1 MGARLTITPQ
11 DMKRS
16 TVLNQGWYPVEVV
29 AVTEEPNAKG
39 DSTNIIV
46 DLVGIASNDPEKNLG
61 AGVPLRR
68 YFTEK
73 APGFAVNFIKACGGN
88 ISDEGGTFDIASSV
102 GRKLE
107 AFVKPRP
114 YEGRLTNDVADFRKL
129 EG

>member
-1 MGARLTITPQ
+1 MAKLTINPQ
-11 DMKRS
+11 DMKRN
-16 TVLNQGWYPVEVV
+16 TVLDQGWYPVEVT
-29 AVTEEPNAKG
+29 AVNEEPNSKG
-39 DSTNIIV
+39 DAQNIIV
-46 DLVGIASNDPEKNLG
+46 DLVGLSSSDSDKNKA

-73 APGFAVNFIKACGGN
+73 APGFAVNFIRACGGVVGE
-88 ISDEGGTFDIASSV
+88 EGGTFDIASSV

-114 YEGRLTNDVADFRKL
+114 YEGRMTNDVADFRKL

>member
-1 MGARLTITPQ
+1 MAKLSISVQ

-16 TVLNQGWYPVEVV
+16 TVLDQGWYPVEVT

-46 DLVGIASNDPEKNLG
+46 DMVGLTSSDPDKNKA

-73 APGFAVNFIKACGGN
+73 APGFAVNFIRACGGS
-88 ISDEGGTFDIASSV
+88 IGDEGGTFDLATAV

-114 YEGRLTNDVADFRKL
+114 YEGRMTNDVADFKKL

>member
-1 MGARLTITPQ
+1 MAKLTISAS

-16 TVLNQGWYPVEVV
+16 TVLDQGWYLVEVTSV
-29 AVTEEPNAKG
+29 NEEPNAKG

-46 DLVGIASNDPEKNLG
+46 DLVGLPSSDPDKNKAS
-61 AGVPLRR
+61 GVPLRR

-73 APGFAVNFIKACGGN
+73 APGFAVNFIKACGGSV
-88 ISDEGGTFDIASSV
+88 SDEGGTFDLSSAV
-102 GRKLE
+102 GRKLQ

-114 YEGRLTNDVADFRKL
+114 YEGRMTNDVADFRAL

>member
-1 MGARLTITPQ
+1 MAKLTITPQ

-16 TVLNQGWYPVEVV
+16 TVLDQGWYPVEVT
-29 AVTEEPNAKG
+29 AVTEEPNAKM
-39 DSTNIIV
+39 DSTNIVV
-46 DLVGIASNDPEKNLG
+46 DLVGLPSSDPDKAKG

-73 APGFAVNFIKACGGN
+73 APSFAVTYIRACGG
-88 ISDEGGTFDIASSV
+88 SVTDAGGTFDIASSV

-114 YEGRLTNDVADFRKL
+114 YEGRMTNDVADFRKL
-129 EG
+129 ED

>member
-1 MGARLTITPQ
+1 MAKLTISPQ

-16 TVLNQGWYPVEVV
+16 VVLDQGWYNVEVTT
-29 AVTEEPNAKG
+29 VTEEDNAKG
-39 DSTNIIV
+39 DAKNIVV
-46 DLVGIASNDPEKNLG
+46 DLVGLPSADPDKNKA

-73 APGFAVNFIKACGGN
+73 APGFAVNFIRACGASVG
-88 ISDEGGTFDIASSV
+88 DEGGTFDIASSV
-102 GRKLE
+102 GRKMQ

-114 YEGRLTNDVADFRKL
+114 YEGRMTNDVADFKPL